1 MGWGRSKASG
11 PFLSQS
17 CSHCL
22 RSPCKYVF
30 PLCVEECS
38 WCLLSLRRL
47 APGETALGE
56 VKCDNNDHPSSSPSA
71 ARP

>member
-30 PLCVEECS
+30 PLCGGMFVVPAQSQKAGSRENC
-38 WCLLSLRRL
+38 
-47 APGETALGE
+47 PGRDQ
-56 VKCDNNDHPSSSPSA
+56 V
-71 ARP
+71 